1 MEERLNAS
9 TDSLP
14 TTIGTGM
21 VTHTVFI
28 STFSLPITICVLGPG
43 SIWRCQKAFKK
54 ALPFR
59 VIDVFMEKVKTSI
72 ID

>member
-1 MEERLNAS
+1 MNAS

-28 STFSLPITICVLGPG
+28 STFSLPITICDLGLG
-43 SIWRCQKAFKK
+43 IWRCQKAFKK
-54 ALPFR
+54 ALPLR
-59 VIDVFMEKVKTSI
+59 AIDVLMEKVKRSI

>member
-21 VTHTVFI
+21 VTHNVFI

-43 SIWRCQKAFKK
+43 NT
-54 ALPFR
+54 
-59 VIDVFMEKVKTSI
+59 KTEMSKGI
-72 ID
+72 LESAAIEGH